1 MYINILSEQT
11 EMINLLTSG
20 DATFVTNTRG
30 IKTRASKL
38 KHYIIFKGMHPKTIV
53 NNYHKVP
60 AKHLKS
66 FSIFSEILPK
76 KD

>member
-1 MYINILSEQT
+1 
-11 EMINLLTSG
+11 
-20 DATFVTNTRG
+20 
-30 IKTRASKL
+30 
-38 KHYIIFKGMHPKTIV
+38 MHPKTIV

-76 KD
+76 KDWWDSPHTTERKYNNSVGFIVSHYPLPSV